1 VMLSFATEFQA
12 DSDLGWL
19 KRLTATVFPIAC
31 MRIANCIRSQ
41 RRSSL
46 GAVFCDPLKEHVI
59 HLIRYDTWPPGVG
72 GRLGSGH
79 GKVLIIHL

>member
-1 VMLSFATEFQA
+1 MLSFATEFQA

-59 HLIRYDTWPPGVG
+59 HLIRDDTWPPGVAAW
-72 GRLGSGH
+72 GRAT
-79 GKVLIIHL
+79 VRY